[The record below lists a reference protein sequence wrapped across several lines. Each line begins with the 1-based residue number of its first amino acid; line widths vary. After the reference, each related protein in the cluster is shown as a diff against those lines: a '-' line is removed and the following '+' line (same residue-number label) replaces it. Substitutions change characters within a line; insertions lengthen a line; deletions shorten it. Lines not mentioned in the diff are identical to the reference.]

1 MRDRKN
7 DIQQTQG
14 ALRLMEALSGIDEE
28 LLERSGALSSP
39 EVIAQ
44 RDESKEVT
52 SVSEV
57 FRRRRSSAV
66 YRNAVAACIGF
77 VVVGVISWNA
87 LRPIWS
93 PKGAD
98 SFSGENASPWES
110 VNNQS
115 AYESAY
121 DIDTQVED
129 GLSLVGEDT
138 SGGLGTG
145 EVSEDIK
152 EELGTE
158 ARDGRDT
165 GSSLADCEDELDKF
179 GSSGAENPDA
189 SKERDENLMSTASP
203 RMELTEKEARN
214 TDVVGAFIPDD
225 IPKGYTFE
233 SACSDG
239 QGAVYVI
246 WYKGMDSILINVSRV
261 VPEDYATVDVDRTET
276 YDVWQ
281 YEIPYGSTVPSEY
294 VETFQNPVF
303 LWEDMSLEI
312 VKSRMKSVDDAGDTD
327 TTRGS
332 FSVLYTEGVLLYFN
346 GKGTAEEI
354 WNMLCSVGK

>member
-28 LLERSGALSSP
+28 LLERSDTLSSP

-52 SVSEV
+52 NMSEI
-57 FRRRRSSAV
+57 FRHRRSNAV

-98 SFSGENASPWES
+98 SSSGENASPWES
-110 VNNQS
+110 MSNQS
-115 AYESAY
+115 AY
-121 DIDTQVED
+121 DMDTRVED
-129 GLSLVGEDT
+129 GLPLLAEDT
-138 SGGLGTG
+138 SDGLGTA

-165 GSSLADCEDELDKF
+165 GSSLTDCEDEVDKF
-179 GSSGAENPDA
+179 GSSGAENSEA
-189 SKERDENLMSTASP
+189 QKERDENLMSTASP
-203 RMELTEKEARN
+203 KMELTEKEARN

-225 IPKGYTFE
+225 IPKGYTFK
-233 SACSDG
+233 SAYLDG

-246 WYKGMDSILINVSRV
+246 WYNGMDSILINVSRV
-261 VPEDYATVDVDRTET
+261 VPEDYVTVDVDRTET

-281 YEIPYGSTVPSEY
+281 YEIPYEITVPSEY
-294 VETFQNPVF
+294 VETFQNPIF

-312 VKSRMKSVDDAGDTD
+312 VKSRMKSVEDAGDTD
-327 TTRGS
+327 TPRGS

-346 GKGTAEEI
+346 GRGTVEEI
-354 WNMLCSVGK
+354 WDMLSSVGK

>member
-28 LLERSGALSSP
+28 LLERSGTLNSL

-44 RDESKEVT
+44 RDETKEVT
-52 SVSEV
+52 SVSEI
-57 FRRRRSSAV
+57 FKRRRSSAV

-98 SFSGENASPWES
+98 SSSGENASLWELM
-110 VNNQS
+110 NNQS
-115 AYESAY
+115 AY
-121 DIDTQVED
+121 DMDTQVED
-129 GLSLVGEDT
+129 GQSLVAEDT
-138 SGGLGTG
+138 SGGVGTG
-145 EVSEDIK
+145 EISGDIK

-165 GSSLADCEDELDKF
+165 GNSLTDCEDEVV
-179 GSSGAENPDA
+179 GPEAPGVENSDVQ
-189 SKERDENLMSTASP
+189 KERDENLMSTASP
-203 RMELTEKEARN
+203 KMELTEKEARN

-281 YEIPYGSTVPSEY
+281 YEIPYWSTVPSEY
-294 VETFQNPVF
+294 VETFQNPIF

-312 VKSRMKSVDDAGDTD
+312 VKSRMKSIEDAGDTD
-327 TTRGS
+327 TPRGS